1 MADDKQAR
9 DDQADRKER
18 RQRERM
24 QEEARDRAHEEEP
37 MRGDPD
43 ERLGDLDVALDHH
56 EYPTS
61 TNELIA
67 AYGEYV
73 VETQGGEETIEEVLA
88 STDNQTF
95 DSADDVRRRILGLIH
110 R

>member
-1 MADDKQAR
+1 
-9 DDQADRKER
+9 
-18 RQRERM
+18 M

-37 MRGDPD
+37 MRGNPD
-43 ERLGDLDVALDHH
+43 RRLGELDTVLERH

-61 TNELIA
+61 TNELITEF
-67 AYGEYV
+67 GDYV
-73 VETQGGEETIEEVLA
+73 IETQGGEETIDEVLS

-95 DSADDVRRRILGLIH
+95 DSSDDVRRRILGLIH